1 MNILRIL
8 FIIIIIG
15 GCITGSVFLGL
26 YIKKEYDTNG
36 SNKSP
41 EGLVCL
47 GNTSDRDYQTKCM
60 KKDRFSDKY
69 LGLQGKCDEGDTMIA
84 YNASNCTQGNRRGY
98 CKRGKPESTWE
109 FKRGGDCKEPSVG
122 NKTDCKVTLYQD
134 TNFKGD
140 YMEFD
145 RSVKSFSSPYDFGDK
160 ASSLKYEGD
169 CKTIKLYKD
178 SNFSGAVYDVIESPE
193 SNSQLSK
200 SDFNDTASSIEI
212 K

>member
-1 MNILRIL
+1 MKEYFLNL
-8 FIIIIIG
+8 FIIVIIG

-36 SNKSP
+36 SNKSQ
-41 EGLVCL
+41 EGFVCI

-60 KKDRFSDKY
+60 KKSRFSDKY
-69 LGLQGKCDEGDTMIA
+69 LGLKGECNEGDTMIA
-84 YNASNCTQGNRRGY
+84 YNASNCTHGNRRGY
-98 CKRGKPESTWE
+98 CKRGKPESTWN
-109 FKRGGDCKEPSVG
+109 FKRGG
-122 NKTDCKVTLYQD
+122 DCKVTLYQD

-178 SNFSGAVYDVIESPE
+178 SNFGGAVYDVIESSPE